1 MDSLLNW
8 IGLGSVALLAVAV
21 AVSWLEHRARVFEL
35 RRDLQTAENSRFM
48 LEERVR
54 GVDFRLQELNAA
66 LESQHSGLPST
77 REGGTPR
84 QDSEAG
90 PPRTAARPAPHA
102 LQALPAP
109 PVAAAAAAAAT
120 APEAPKGPR
129 PPRAPISGWADTQ
142 PMVQIPDPMPS
153 FEPTRPVDL
162 HPL

>member
-21 AVSWLEHRARVFEL
+21 AVSWLEHRARLFEL
-35 RRDLQTAENSRFM
+35 RRDLETAENSRFM

-54 GVDFRLQELNAA
+54 GVDVRLQELNAA
-66 LESQHSGLPST
+66 LESQHSAPPGT
-77 REGGTPR
+77 REGSTPKPGT
-84 QDSEAG
+84 EAS

-102 LQALPAP
+102 AHAP
-109 PVAAAAAAAAT
+109 SAQPVAAA

-129 PPRAPISGWADTQ
+129 PPRAPVSGWADTQ